1 MHGTCSTYFGINGW
15 PANQQLNGKWPR
27 DLVLDG
33 SYGVPKYTA
42 NGEFIGPAYEPD
54 LVDASD
60 PSKGYVNKSES
71 SSGRMYCVKYVG
83 EGNGDYDLYSQY
95 YNAGA
100 GQPIAR

>member
-1 MHGTCSTYFGINGW
+1 M
-15 PANQQLNGKWPR
+15 
-27 DLVLDG
+27 
-33 SYGVPKYTA
+33 PKYTA